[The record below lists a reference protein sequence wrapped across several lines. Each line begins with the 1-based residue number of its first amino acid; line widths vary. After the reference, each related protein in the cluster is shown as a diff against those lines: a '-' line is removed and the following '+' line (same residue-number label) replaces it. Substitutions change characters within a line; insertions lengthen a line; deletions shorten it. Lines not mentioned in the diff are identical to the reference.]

1 MDLETRKISFIQE
14 FLRIQNEEIVSELED
29 LLRRKK
35 VELIDKNLKTMRLN
49 DFNKEID
56 ISLDDSK
63 KGKLIS
69 AQDLKAKV
77 KTWK

>member
-56 ISLDDSK
+56 IALDDSK